1 MGTQRLEPEA
11 PEVQGGPQEMLG
23 PAVRGLGHCLQAGS
37 PTRRRPRRGPVHTA
51 WRGAK
56 TTPGPLCWTRR
67 QSEGPVH
74 HPRVGPPPSACGRT
88 KPSLKAA
95 EPDGTF
101 LGGKGWGRG
110 RWRAGG
116 SRPPAWSPELRQ
128 ARDGYLGTRSGAV
141 PGSPSCRPGS
151 TCRFFLVSG
160 GRRRSY
166 KQREHGVGG
175 PSVLW

>member
-1 MGTQRLEPEA
+1 MTARILQILPPHTIPLVHHGA
-11 PEVQGGPQEMLG
+11 PAPSFLY
-23 PAVRGLGHCLQAGS
+23 PASNLDWRFV
-37 PTRRRPRRGPVHTA
+37 RRGPVHTA